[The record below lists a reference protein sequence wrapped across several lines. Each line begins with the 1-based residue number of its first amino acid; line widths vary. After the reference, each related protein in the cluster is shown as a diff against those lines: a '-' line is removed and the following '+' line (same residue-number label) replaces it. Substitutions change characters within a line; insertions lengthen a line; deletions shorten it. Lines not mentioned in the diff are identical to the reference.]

1 MEEGVYIW
9 NEDFYLWLNEWMS
22 IDKRLSFFFVCLRER
37 VRVRESRNKSFSEC
51 MCAVL
56 SLFPRTEVWRGLIFL
71 AAVRSGWE
79 AETARGSCFLW
90 GSPASSHMAFDPF
103 WLPSPTKLPTP
114 PPKVFIITYMCVRV
128 SVCQQMKVGV
138 AISVVRGAGGGKLWN
153 KQWNLGSKMKWDTAL
168 NQVFYSLPLSLF

>member
-103 WLPSPTKLPTP
+103 WLPSPTKLPP
-114 PPKVFIITYMCVRV
+114 PRVFIITYMCVRV

>member
-103 WLPSPTKLPTP
+103 WLPSPTKLPP
-114 PPKVFIITYMCVRV
+114 PPQSIYHYIY
-128 SVCQQMKVGV
+128 VCE
-138 AISVVRGAGGGKLWN
+138 GKCMSANESGSCYKCSKGCRWWQTVEQTV
-153 KQWNLGSKMKWDTAL
+153 KLG
-168 NQVFYSLPLSLF
+168 

>member
-1 MEEGVYIW
+1 MKRRFLFVAEWV
-9 NEDFYLWLNEWMS
+9 NEHRQTAFFLLCMS
-22 IDKRLSFFFVCLRER
+22 ER
-37 VRVRESRNKSFSEC
+37 ASESERESRNKSFSEC

-90 GSPASSHMAFDPF
+90 GSPASSHMAFDPL
-103 WLPSPTKLPTP
+103 WLPSPTKLPP
-114 PPKVFIITYMCVRV
+114 PSLNMHVFIIIYICVRV

-138 AISVVRGAGGGKLWN
+138 RGAGGGKLCN
-153 KQWNLGSKMKWDTAL
+153 EQWNLGSKMKWDTAL
-168 NQVFYSLPLSLF
+168 NQVFYSLPLSSF